1 VIHEG
6 SREHLLRDSV
16 VGTAGPVCD
25 FSVTLS
31 DGLRVVGYDQ
41 GGEWLVQVYRPDGRL
56 MGHATAGMRLHALT
70 QAGLSGDEAGEV
82 LGRAGI

>member
-1 VIHEG
+1 MP
-6 SREHLLRDSV
+6 
-16 VGTAGPVCD
+16 GPVRD

-31 DGLRVVGYDQ
+31 DGLRVVGYDR
-41 GGEWLVQVYRPDGRL
+41 GGQWSVHVYQPDGRL
-56 MGHATAGMRLHALT
+56 LGHAAAGTRLHALA

>member
-6 SREHLLRDSV
+6 FREHSLRDSV
-16 VGTAGPVCD
+16 IGIGGPVRD

-31 DGLRVVGYDQ
+31 DGLRVVGYDR
-41 GGEWLVQVYRPDGRL
+41 GGEWLVHVYERDGRL
-56 MGHATAGMRLHALT
+56 LGQAVAGTRLHALS
-70 QAGLSGDEAGEV
+70 QAGLSGDDAGEV